1 MGCCGKARANLSV
14 SRAAMGRAVPPASS
28 AGASSAGA
36 ASGGVM
42 PAKALAAAGG
52 ALQLRYTG
60 PSDVVVRGP
69 LTGKSYAFSQADP
82 VRTVDRRDA
91 ETLLRTHYFRAM

>member
-28 AGASSAGA
+28 AGASSAGG

>member
-28 AGASSAGA
+28 AGASSAGG

-91 ETLLRTHYFRAM
+91 ETLMRTHYFRAM

>member
-91 ETLLRTHYFRAM
+91 ETLMRTHYFRAM

>member
-14 SRAAMGRAVPPASS
+14 SRAAMGRAVPP
-28 AGASSAGA
+28 ASSAGA